1 MLRRA
6 TAIAAAA
13 LGLALLP
20 TAAAH
25 AALGLNPSLNGNFT
39 IALTGADQT
48 TTFTFRVTPTNPA
61 PSDTGGYHLTVVA
74 PNLSDGSGHTL
85 APGTIQSVAVSGCI
99 FGGCPGTPPTNT
111 VPYPISIPTVTPVTF
126 FNAAP
131 NTGLAN
137 FRVTPTISIAIPAN
151 THAGVYSTTIT
162 TAIVAGP

>member
-1 MLRRA
+1 MRA
-6 TAIAAAA
+6 RQ
-13 LGLALLP
+13 
-20 TAAAH
+20 
-25 AALGLNPSLNGNFT
+25 
-39 IALTGADQT
+39 LTSA
-48 TTFTFRVTPTNPA
+48 
-61 PSDTGGYHLTVVA
+61 
-74 PNLSDGSGHTL
+74 GHTL

-99 FGGCPGTPPTNT
+99 SGGCPGTPPTNT
-111 VPYPISIPTVTPVTF
+111 VPYPISIPAVTPVTF